1 MTTAVPSLSR
11 LSPAP
16 APLGLPNGYPRHE
29 PSRSVL
35 RAAINQLTSA
45 QDWPALTWTDLV
57 GGLLAVGRTDIPL
70 SRLAEGH
77 IDALRILEQAG
88 VEPRPDQLYGVW
100 ASRSAGTGVAA
111 VVEGDRL
118 RLSGTIRFA
127 SGAGV
132 IDRAL
137 VPVWPDESTHLLVDL
152 ATGALPVDRDQW
164 QTSAM
169 QVSQSHTVRVDEV
182 VVPRADVVG
191 AENFYL
197 SRQAF
202 LPGGVGVAAVWAGG
216 LGRVLDVTVRMLQG
230 RAVSPAQDLRLG
242 RARLQLV
249 AALTAVRAAGTR
261 LDELLVGAMSR
272 LPMDDEGAA
281 TRPDGDEIAAVS
293 AEARAVVAG
302 AVITAL
308 TEIRALAGP
317 AGLAFDPDLGHALDD
332 LGLYVAQ
339 LNGDAEATR
348 AGAGLRDDQPRDDK
362 LA

>member
-1 MTTAVPSLSR
+1 MTSAVPSLSR

-16 APLGLPNGYPRHE
+16 APIDLPAGYPRHE
-29 PSRSVL
+29 PSRADL
-35 RAAINQLTSA
+35 RAAISELTVGH
-45 QDWPALTWTDLV
+45 DWPALSWSGLV

-77 IDALRILEQAG
+77 VDALRILAQAG
-88 VEPRPDQLYGVW
+88 VGPRPDQLYGVW
-100 ASRSAGTGVAA
+100 ASRSAGTGMAA
-111 VVEGDRL
+111 VADGDRL

-152 ATGALPVDRDQW
+152 ATGELPVDRDQW
-164 QTSAM
+164 RTAAM
-169 QVSQSHTVRVDEV
+169 QVSQSHTVRVDDV
-182 VVPRADVVG
+182 VVPIADVVG

-197 SRQAF
+197 GRPAF

-216 LGRVLDVTVRMLQG
+216 LGRVLDVTVAMLKG

-249 AALTAVRAAGTR
+249 AALTAVRAAGAR
-261 LDELLVGAMSR
+261 LDELLGGATSGPTTNGEPAAR
-272 LPMDDEGAA
+272 TSADGA
-281 TRPDGDEIAAVS
+281 EIAAVS

-302 AVITAL
+302 AVMTAL
-308 TEIRALAGP
+308 AEIRALAGP

-348 AGAGLRDDQPRDDK
+348 LGARVRDEPPI
-362 LA
+362 